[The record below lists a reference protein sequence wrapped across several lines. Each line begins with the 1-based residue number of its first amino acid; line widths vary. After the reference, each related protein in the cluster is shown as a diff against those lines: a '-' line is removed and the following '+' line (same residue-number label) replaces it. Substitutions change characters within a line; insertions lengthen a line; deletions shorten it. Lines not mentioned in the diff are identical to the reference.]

1 MGATSGELP
10 GPPAAGRPDAAGYVI
25 GKETNERDGI
35 IARRWVGPSREKEA
49 AGLAQ
54 PPHLFQGF
62 EGVVLP
68 EQVLEVEVHGAGD
81 AAGAFRAVVRP
92 AGRRHARATVLL
104 GRAHIED
111 HRPGVARP
119 LATVDLLCGGLYGS
133 GGT

>member
-68 EQVLEVEVHGAGD
+68 EQVQEVEVHGAGSVRSDGGRVRGVGEPEPD
-81 AAGAFRAVVRP
+81 AEKQLDSPG
-92 AGRRHARATVLL
+92 G
-104 GRAHIED
+104 GEIES
-111 HRPGVARP
+111 RNN
-119 LATVDLLCGGLYGS
+119 
-133 GGT
+133 